1 MTTESTIPCKNYIL
15 AALPTREYDAIAPYL
30 MPVHLD
36 SGAVLYEPEAEIQTI
51 YFPTTVLISIVGIT
65 QEGMSTEVG
74 MVGAEGMLGLPIF
87 FGATSQPFQVITQLP
102 GEAVTIS
109 ADDFQKVLRRNPTL
123 QQLLLRYSHTRLIQ
137 TTQSAVCNRFHQLEE
152 RLCRWLLLAQ
162 DRAKTTRLPFT
173 QEFLAEMI
181 GARRAGVGLT
191 ASSLQTAGLIR
202 YHRGEITILDRQGLE
217 TSACECYKIIRSELD
232 KFLSALP
239 EKSDS

>member
-1 MTTESTIPCKNYIL
+1 MTLWLTSPDKNHIL
-15 AALPTREYDAIAPYL
+15 AALPAEEYDAIAPYFTA
-30 MPVHLD
+30 VHLN
-36 SGAVLYEPEAEIQTI
+36 SGAVLYEPEEEIQTI

-102 GEAVTIS
+102 GEAVTMS
-109 ADDFQKVLRRNPTL
+109 AEDFQKVLQQNPTL
-123 QQLLLRYSHTRLIQ
+123 QQILLRYSHARLIQ
-137 TTQSAVCNRFHQLEE
+137 TTQSAICNRFHQLEE

-162 DRAKTTRLPFT
+162 DRAKTTHLPFT

-202 YHRGEITILDRQGLE
+202 YHRGEITILDRHSLE
-217 TSACECYKIIRSELD
+217 TAACECYKVIRSELD
-232 KFLSALP
+232 KFLCTLP
-239 EKSDS
+239 NKK